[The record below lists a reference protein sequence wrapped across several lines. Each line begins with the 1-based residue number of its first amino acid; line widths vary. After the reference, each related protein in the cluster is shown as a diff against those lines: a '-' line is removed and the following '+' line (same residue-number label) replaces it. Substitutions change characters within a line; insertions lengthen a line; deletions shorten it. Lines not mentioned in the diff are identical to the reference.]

1 MRMYMWARAACLR
14 AGGALA
20 AGSEAAFTEDEGLS
34 AESVMCCAL
43 SPGLGEIEKGRI
55 LCPSTLCAHGTKRKR
70 GVG

>member
-1 MRMYMWARAACLR
+1 MSLE
-14 AGGALA
+14 

-34 AESVMCCAL
+34 AELVMCCAL
-43 SPGLGEIEKGRI
+43 SPGLGEIERGRI